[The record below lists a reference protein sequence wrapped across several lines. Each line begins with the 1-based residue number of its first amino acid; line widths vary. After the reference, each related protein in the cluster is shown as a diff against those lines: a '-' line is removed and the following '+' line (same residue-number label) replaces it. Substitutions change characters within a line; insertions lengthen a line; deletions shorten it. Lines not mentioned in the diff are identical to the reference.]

1 MQLCSAGDYHENLP
15 LNSSIGTTNLF
26 KRGRLKRWA
35 PMRLHSYH
43 LLITTLGEKAVNHL
57 PGILHE
63 IFNIDRDKKC
73 HDARS
78 SITLG
83 YRRTFCKYTLRK
95 CCVSIGWDV
104 INYDLLLRVLLLP
117 TEVRSSPNIWMAL
130 IKTMVAVV

>member
-15 LNSSIGTTNLF
+15 LNSSIWTTNLF

-35 PMRLHSYH
+35 PIRLHSYH
-43 LLITTLGEKAVNHL
+43 LRITTLGEMNHL

-63 IFNIDRDKKC
+63 IFNTDRDKKC

-83 YRRTFCKYTLRK
+83 YTDGH
-95 CCVSIGWDV
+95 SANI
-104 INYDLLLRVLLLP
+104 
-117 TEVRSSPNIWMAL
+117 RSER
-130 IKTMVAVV
+130 AVCQLVGML